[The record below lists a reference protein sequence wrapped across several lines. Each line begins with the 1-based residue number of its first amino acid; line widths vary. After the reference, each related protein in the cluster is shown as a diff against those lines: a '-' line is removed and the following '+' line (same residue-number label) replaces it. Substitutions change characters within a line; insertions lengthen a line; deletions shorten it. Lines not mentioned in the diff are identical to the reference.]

1 MKALWNRLKYTV
13 QSDLHEWLDQK
24 EEENPV
30 KTLNMYLEQA
40 EEKTEVVAGLLRRQ
54 SRLVKKLEDELEQAE
69 LMLGKRT
76 LQLEKALELQEE
88 ELILFA
94 EAEKTQ
100 FENRTAQFVQV
111 VEEAKKEHAHLERQY
126 ATMQHKIEDMR
137 LRQMQLMSRENS
149 IRAERNME
157 ELLHPKVETVYQLTE
172 VLTDGHQQRKQETDL
187 EERLEALLK

>member
-54 SRLVKKLEDELEQAE
+54 ARLVEQLEGELEQSE
-69 LMLGKRT
+69 LMLSKRT

-94 EAEKTQ
+94 EAEKAQ
-100 FENRTAQFVQV
+100 FENRTAQLVQV

-137 LRQMQLMSRENS
+137 LRQMQLMSRENV
-149 IRAERNME
+149 IRAERKIE
-157 ELLHPKVETVYQLTE
+157 ELLRPEVETVDQMTE
-172 VLTDGHQQRKQETDL
+172 VFKDGQQRKQATDL

>member
-54 SRLVKKLEDELEQAE
+54 SRLVKQLEDELEQAE

-157 ELLHPKVETVYQLTE
+157 ELLHPKVETVDQLTE

>member
-54 SRLVKKLEDELEQAE
+54 ARLVEQLEGELEQSD
-69 LMLGKRT
+69 LMLSKRT

-94 EAEKTQ
+94 EAEKAQ
-100 FENRTAQFVQV
+100 FENRTAQLVQV

-137 LRQMQLMSRENS
+137 LRQMQLMSRENV
-149 IRAERNME
+149 IRAERNID
-157 ELLHPKVETVYQLTE
+157 ELLRPEVETVDQMTE
-172 VLTDGHQQRKQETDL
+172 VFKDGPQRKQVTDL

>member
-54 SRLVKKLEDELEQAE
+54 ARLVEQLEGELEQSD
-69 LMLGKRT
+69 LMLSKRT

-94 EAEKTQ
+94 EAEKAQ
-100 FENRTAQFVQV
+100 FENRTAQLVQV

-137 LRQMQLMSRENS
+137 LRQMQLMSRENV
-149 IRAERNME
+149 IRAERNID
-157 ELLHPKVETVYQLTE
+157 ELLRPEVETVDQMTE
-172 VLTDGHQQRKQETDL
+172 VFKAGQQRKQVTDL
-187 EERLEALLK
+187 EQRLEALLK

>member
-13 QSDLHEWLDQK
+13 QSDLHEWFDQK

-54 SRLVKKLEDELEQAE
+54 ARLVEQLEGELEQSD
-69 LMLGKRT
+69 LMLSKRT

-94 EAEKTQ
+94 EAEKAQ
-100 FENRTAQFVQV
+100 FENRTAQLVQV

-137 LRQMQLMSRENS
+137 LRQMQLMSRENV
-149 IRAERNME
+149 IRAERNID
-157 ELLHPKVETVYQLTE
+157 ELLRPEVETVDQMTE
-172 VLTDGHQQRKQETDL
+172 VFKDGPQRKQATDL
-187 EERLEALLK
+187 EQRLEALLK

>member
-157 ELLHPKVETVYQLTE
+157 ELLHPKVETVDQLTE

>member
-40 EEKTEVVAGLLRRQ
+40 EEKTEVVADLLRRQ
-54 SRLVKKLEDELEQAE
+54 ARLVEQLEGELEQSE
-69 LMLGKRT
+69 LMLSKRT

-94 EAEKTQ
+94 EAEKAQ
-100 FENRTAQFVQV
+100 FENRTAQLVQV

-137 LRQMQLMSRENS
+137 LRQMQLMSRENV
-149 IRAERNME
+149 IRAEHNID
-157 ELLHPKVETVYQLTE
+157 ELLRPEVETVDQMTE
-172 VLTDGHQQRKQETDL
+172 VFKDGQQRKQVTDL
-187 EERLEALLK
+187 EQRLEALLK

>member
-24 EEENPV
+24 EEENPI

-54 SRLVKKLEDELEQAE
+54 SRLVEQLEGELEQSE

-94 EAEKTQ
+94 EAEKVQ
-100 FENRTAQFVQV
+100 FENRTAQLVQV

-137 LRQMQLMSRENS
+137 LRQMQLMSRENV
-149 IRAERNME
+149 IHAERNID
-157 ELLHPKVETVYQLTE
+157 ELLRPEVETVDQMTE
-172 VLTDGHQQRKQETDL
+172 VFKDGPQRKQATDL
-187 EERLEALLK
+187 EQRLEALLK

>member
-13 QSDLHEWLDQK
+13 QSDLYEWFDQK

-54 SRLVKKLEDELEQAE
+54 ARLVEQLEGELEQSD
-69 LMLGKRT
+69 LMLSKRT

-94 EAEKTQ
+94 EAEKAQ
-100 FENRTAQFVQV
+100 FENRTAQLVQV

-137 LRQMQLMSRENS
+137 LRQMQLMSRENV
-149 IRAERNME
+149 IRAERNID
-157 ELLHPKVETVYQLTE
+157 ELLRPEVETVDQMTE
-172 VLTDGHQQRKQETDL
+172 VFKDGPQRKQVTDL

>member
-54 SRLVKKLEDELEQAE
+54 ARLVEQLEGELEQSD
-69 LMLGKRT
+69 LMLSKRT

-94 EAEKTQ
+94 EAEKAQ
-100 FENRTAQFVQV
+100 FENRTAQLVQV

-137 LRQMQLMSRENS
+137 LRQMQLMSRENV
-149 IRAERNME
+149 IRAERNID
-157 ELLHPKVETVYQLTE
+157 ELLRPEVETVDQMTE
-172 VLTDGHQQRKQETDL
+172 VFKDGQQRKQVTDL
-187 EERLEALLK
+187 EQRLEALLK

>member
-40 EEKTEVVAGLLRRQ
+40 EEKTDIVSGLLRRQ
-54 SRLVKKLEDELEQAE
+54 ARLVEQLEGELEQAE

-76 LQLEKALELQEE
+76 LQLEKAIELQEE

-94 EAEKTQ
+94 EAEKAQ
-100 FENRTAQFVQV
+100 FENRTQQLGLV
-111 VEEAKKEHAHLERQY
+111 VEEAKKEHARLERQY

-137 LRQMQLMSRENS
+137 LRQMQLMSRENV
-149 IRAERNME
+149 IRAERNID
-157 ELLHPKVETVYQLTE
+157 ELLRPEVETVDQMTE
-172 VLTDGHQQRKQETDL
+172 VFKDGPQRKQVTDL

>member
-13 QSDLHEWLDQK
+13 QSDLHEWFDQK
-24 EEENPV
+24 EKENPV

-40 EEKTEVVAGLLRRQ
+40 EEKTEVVADLLRRQ
-54 SRLVKKLEDELEQAE
+54 ARLVEQLEGELEQSD
-69 LMLGKRT
+69 LMLSKRT
-76 LQLEKALELQEE
+76 LQLEKALELQEK

-94 EAEKTQ
+94 EAEKAQ
-100 FENRTAQFVQV
+100 FENRTAQLVQV

-137 LRQMQLMSRENS
+137 LRQMQLMSRENV
-149 IRAERNME
+149 IRAERNID
-157 ELLHPKVETVYQLTE
+157 ELLRPEVETVDQMTE
-172 VLTDGHQQRKQETDL
+172 VFKDGPQRKQVTDL

>member
-24 EEENPV
+24 EEENPI

-54 SRLVKKLEDELEQAE
+54 ARLVEQLEGELEQSD
-69 LMLGKRT
+69 LMLSKRT

-94 EAEKTQ
+94 EAEKVQ
-100 FENRTAQFVQV
+100 FENRTAQLVQV

-137 LRQMQLMSRENS
+137 LRQMQLMSRENV
-149 IRAERNME
+149 IHAERNID
-157 ELLHPKVETVYQLTE
+157 ELLRPEVETVDQMTE
-172 VLTDGHQQRKQETDL
+172 VFKDGPQRKQATDL
-187 EERLEALLK
+187 EQRLEALLK